1 MSPDDQARVRSIASR
16 QWCDAQGEWRPLL
29 SDEEVMN
36 LCISRGTL
44 NSDERALIN
53 DHMRVTLNMLESLP
67 FPRTLRRVP
76 EYAGGHHEK
85 MDGSGFPRGLTR
97 EQMSLPARMMA
108 IADVFEAL
116 TASERP
122 YKPPM
127 KLSQALGILQRM
139 VAQNHIDPELYQ
151 VFLEQ
156 RVWERYARAHLRA
169 EQLDVSDP
177 VSYR

>member
-1 MSPDDQARVRSIASR
+1 
-16 QWCDAQGEWRPLL
+16 
-29 SDEEVMN
+29 
-36 LCISRGTL
+36 
-44 NSDERALIN
+44 
-53 DHMRVTLNMLESLP
+53 
-67 FPRTLRRVP
+67 
-76 EYAGGHHEK
+76 
-85 MDGSGFPRGLTR
+85 
-97 EQMSLPARMMA
+97 MSLPARMMA

-151 VFLEQ
+151 VFLAQ
-156 RVWERYARAHLRA
+156 RVWERYARAHLRP

-177 VSYR
+177 APYR